1 MLSNATTIDSALSYI
16 GTKQQQAQQHKRL
29 ASDSTCDDD
38 NDNYQ
43 LTTAGK
49 KVITHDVISIRPARS
64 GDSPPMIIT
73 IPKKIVEAMKLK
85 KGEDLRI

>member
-1 MLSNATTIDSALSYI
+1 MTIKKGSATILVPT
-16 GTKQQQAQQHKRL
+16 R
-29 ASDSTCDDD
+29 
-38 NDNYQ
+38 
-43 LTTAGK
+43 K

-85 KGEDLRI
+85 RGRP

>member
-1 MLSNATTIDSALSYI
+1 MTIKKGSATILVPT
-16 GTKQQQAQQHKRL
+16 R
-29 ASDSTCDDD
+29 
-38 NDNYQ
+38 
-43 LTTAGK
+43 K

-85 KGEDLRI
+85 KGEDLRIYTDGEKIYIDRFELEGSMTS